1 MCTQTITRLRRAG
14 IKVWVLT
21 GDKMETAVN
30 IGKSCALIDDTLE
43 LHVLRGD
50 SPAKVKRCLEDIIE
64 KLDALD
70 MRLSAQSGV
79 DVDGESAGLV
89 NGGSRGS
96 NTGGPNGNAVLISP
110 KSRQKSED
118 IELRSSSDASLSSAS
133 SSAAAAA
140 VSATAFVGASIV
152 ADGPALQFA
161 LAKV

>member
-1 MCTQTITRLRRAG
+1 M
-14 IKVWVLT
+14 LT

-50 SPAKVKRCLEDIIE
+50 SPAKVKRCLEDIID

-70 MRLSAQSGV
+70 RRLNAQSGV
-79 DVDGESAGLV
+79 DVDGESTGLTS
-89 NGGSRGS
+89 GGSGGP
-96 NTGGPNGNAVLISP
+96 NTSGGPNGNAVLISP

-118 IELRSSSDASLSSAS
+118 IEMRSATDASFAS
-133 SSAAAAA
+133 SSSSA
-140 VSATAFVGASIV
+140 ATAFVGASIV

-161 LAKV
+161 LAKVQCHCIARSQNIVCDETM